1 MIVEQKFETKNPSK
15 IGFSNH
21 CLTQFELSFEKIT
34 RQAYEHSKIKYIFNI
49 LHANESYFCC
59 LIIAK

>member
-21 CLTQFELSFEKIT
+21 CLTQYKQSFEKKFT
-34 RQAYEHSKIKYIFNI
+34 TDVTDMKNSF
-49 LHANESYFCC
+49 SF
-59 LIIAK
+59 